1 MPLNDSFGN
10 EIPIGKPCLSD
21 TNIDESLFQLQIT
34 MFNIAIGLSLEKG
47 YKVRYDK
54 TTKTAT
60 INIPDFGEKQLSHN

>member
-1 MPLNDSFGN
+1 
-10 EIPIGKPCLSD
+10 
-21 TNIDESLFQLQIT
+21 